1 MNVPGFKHPETF
13 FRPESG
19 LLIRPMKTGPPYGA
33 STDAELLIL
42 THIMPQVILEA
53 LRLNPEVP
61 ENQKWYILRVL
72 PE

>member
-1 MNVPGFKHPETF
+1 
-13 FRPESG
+13 
-19 LLIRPMKTGPPYGA
+19 MKTGPPYGA